1 MPSDSSR
8 DIDPVETKE
17 WVDAITAVLDKEG
30 TERAHYLLQRLSSK
44 VTETGA
50 QLPYAIN
57 TPYRNTIPI
66 SMEAKMPGDLFLER
80 SIRSLIR

>member
-1 MPSDSSR
+1 MVRDPLT
-8 DIDPVETKE
+8 DIDPVESEE
-17 WVDAITAVLDKEG
+17 WIEAINSVIETEG
-30 TERAHYLLQRLSSK
+30 VERAQYLLQRLSTK

-66 SMEAKMPGDLFLER
+66 SKEARMPGDLFM
-80 SIRSLIR
+80 